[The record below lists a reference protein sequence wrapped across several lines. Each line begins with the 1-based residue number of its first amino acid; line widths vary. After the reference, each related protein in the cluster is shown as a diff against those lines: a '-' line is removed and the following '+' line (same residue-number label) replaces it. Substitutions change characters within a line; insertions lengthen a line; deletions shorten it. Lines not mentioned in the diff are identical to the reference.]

1 MVIEELRTNSV
12 VKALVEPVIALAA
25 ELERGPVRAEVVL
38 QVAVQALAIV
48 SAAARARVIVP
59 VAAAP
64 ELGTVPVAA
73 ALELGTGPVAAV
85 PELETVP
92 VAAVPELEIVPA
104 AAVPE
109 LEIVPVA
116 AGLGLVQA
124 VAELERGQVPA
135 VAGRLRTRSVIAAR
149 RPGQVLLLTVE
160 DLAVAVAETT
170 REPAAAEAGKAWEAA
185 E

>member
-48 SAAARARVIVP
+48 PAAARARVIVP
-59 VAAAP
+59 VAAA
-64 ELGTVPVAA
+64 
-73 ALELGTGPVAAV
+73 LELGTG
-85 PELETVP
+85 P

-116 AGLGLVQA
+116 AELGLVQA

>member
-48 SAAARARVIVP
+48 PAAARARVI
-59 VAAAP
+59 
-64 ELGTVPVAA
+64 VPVAA

-85 PELETVP
+85 PELEIVP
-92 VAAVPELEIVPA
+92 AAAVPELEIVPA

-116 AGLGLVQA
+116 AVPGLVQA